1 MKLARIIKC
10 YLHFQ
15 PQHCKFST
23 TTSSV
28 RTLKRETFLEK
39 ISAGPSFQKFLNV
52 KSKMPMASSKVND
65 EFIPYLPANSYKGH
79 GRKVYFEIY
88 GCQMN
93 TNDAEV
99 VWSILQANDYDR
111 CQDIQEADVI
121 MMITCAIRDGAETK
135 IWNRLQHL
143 KALKHKRST
152 KRGPLQISLL
162 GCMAERLKQHV
173 LEKEKSVDV
182 VAGPDSYKDLPRLLA
197 LTRHYEYSAV
207 NVLLSLDE
215 TYADILPV
223 RLNKESPTAFISIM
237 RGCDNMCSYCIV
249 PFTRGRE
256 RSRPLES
263 IIKEVKMLDSQGI
276 REVTLLG
283 QNVNSYRDIS
293 KETSM
298 ESTTVPGFNTVY
310 KPKINGLPFS
320 LLLQQVAE
328 AVPNMRIR
336 FTSPHPKDFSED
348 VLRVMRDYPNICK
361 NIHLPA
367 QSGNNAVL
375 KRMRR
380 GYTREAYLKLVN
392 VIRRYL
398 PGVGLSS
405 DFICG
410 FCEETEAEFDDTVTL
425 IEKVKYNMAFLFSYS
440 MREKTSAYRNYKD
453 DVPQFTKIE
462 RLQRMVKAFR
472 DGATKLHK
480 EYEGTRE
487 LILVE
492 GKSKRSNDHV
502 FGRNEAN
509 IKVII
514 PMKNILINQSSI
526 QQSEQIN
533 VGDFVAVRITDTNSQ
548 VLKGE
553 PLYKTTIQDFYNT

>member
-10 YLHFQ
+10 YLRFH
-15 PQHCKFST
+15 PEHRKFSA
-23 TTSSV
+23 TSSI

-39 ISAGPSFQKFLNV
+39 ISAGPSFQEFLNV
-52 KSKMPMASSKVND
+52 KSKMPMASKVND
-65 EFIPYLPANSYKGH
+65 EFVPYLSASSYKGH
-79 GRKVYFEIY
+79 GRKVYFEVY

-99 VWSILQANDYDR
+99 VWSILRAHDYGK
-111 CQDIQEADVI
+111 CQDIHEADVI
-121 MMITCAIRDGAETK
+121 MVITCAIRDGAEAK

-152 KRGPLQISLL
+152 KLGPLQISIL
-162 GCMAERLKQHV
+162 GCMAERLKQYV

-215 TYADILPV
+215 TYADIMPV

-263 IIKEVKMLDSQGI
+263 IIKEVEILDNQGI

-320 LLLQQVAE
+320 LLLQRVAE

-348 VLRVMRDYPNICK
+348 VLRVIRDYPNICK

-380 GYTREAYLKLVN
+380 GYTREAYLDLVN
-392 VIRRYL
+392 VIRRFL

-410 FCEETEAEFDDTVTL
+410 FCGETEAEFDDTVTL
-425 IEKVKYNMAFLFSYS
+425 IEKVRYNMAYLFPYS
-440 MREKTSAYRNYKD
+440 MRERTSAYRNYKD
-453 DVPQFTKIE
+453 DVPQVTKIE

-472 DGATKLHK
+472 DSATELHK
-480 EYEGTRE
+480 EYEGRRE

-514 PMKNILINQSSI
+514 PLKNVLINQSSI
-526 QQSEQIN
+526 QQSGQIN
-533 VGDFVAVRITDTNSQ
+533 VGDFVAVRITESNSQ

-553 PLYKTTIQDFYNT
+553 PLFKTTIQDFYNIK